1 VNASDALQ
9 SSDLFDLGVYLTHLK
24 DSAFERATVNVYNA
38 LVAAGSGPV
47 LLACKGLDSFAAGLF
62 GAWVAGRVVELP
74 PNGNRETIEALQ
86 AESRFATVVHDL
98 EGSPGVFVA
107 SPDETLLPEQLAPYR
122 EASRRRVEPERI
134 LLVVHTSG
142 TISVPK
148 RVEKSAQS
156 LLGEV
161 SALAKLFGAAT
172 AAASREA
179 EDAATD
185 QGPGGSAGMFQLK
198 GPFLATVSPF
208 QLYGLLFAVLLPM
221 RMQYAVIPEAPLFA
235 DDVVSVLQKHN
246 ARTLIT
252 TPAHLAALRDAAL
265 PAGLMVVSSGA
276 RLDGALQLELA
287 MRRQVG
293 IIDVLGSSETGGLA
307 VRRAPGSPWTP
318 LPGVLIS
325 VRDDDQMNVSSA
337 WTSCR
342 ETKDRVSLLEDGRF
356 QLLGRADDVVKVAG
370 KRVDLGALVEVARR
384 VPGVS
389 DAAVIA
395 EPNTARGVRLALAI
409 APAKA
414 PVEQVRTELRAMFDA
429 VVLPRPVLACSAI
442 PRTDRGKVDR
452 AALRALVGFVDPE
465 VSREFAV
472 EATEDPLC
480 FRVSFPRSLVFFEGH
495 FEDFPILPA
504 VAPLTT
510 LVAPLIKQLFPE
522 LGACTRI
529 SRARFR
535 KPILPGQA
543 GVVRFKRFGQVVS
556 YELVVDSVLAASAN
570 LHFVDGSENP
580 SD

>member
-1 VNASDALQ
+1 VNASAALQ
-9 SSDLFDLGVYLTHLK
+9 PSDLFDLGDYLTHLK
-24 DSAFERATVNVYNA
+24 DTAFERAAVNVYSA
-38 LVAAGSGPV
+38 LVAAEPGPV
-47 LLACKGLDSFAAGLF
+47 LLACKSLDAFAAGLF
-62 GAWVAGRVVELP
+62 GAWVAGRVAELP

-98 EGSPGVFVA
+98 IGSPGVFVA
-107 SPDETLLPEQLAPYR
+107 VPHEMPLPEQLAAYR
-122 EASRRRVEPERI
+122 EASRRRVEPQRV

-142 TISVPK
+142 TITVPK
-148 RVEKSAQS
+148 RVEKNAQS

-161 SALAKLFGAAT
+161 SALAELFGAA
-172 AAASREA
+172 AAATSRDGEVS
-179 EDAATD
+179 AARQESD
-185 QGPGGSAGMFQLK
+185 GPGMFQLK

-221 RMQYAVIPEAPLFA
+221 HMQCALIPEAPLFA
-235 DDVVSVLQKHN
+235 DDVVAVLQKHD

-252 TPAHLAALRDAAL
+252 TPAHLAALRNAAL
-265 PAGLMVVSSGA
+265 PAGLMIVSSGA

-293 IIDVLGSSETGGLA
+293 IVDVLGSSETGGLA
-307 VRRAPGSPWTP
+307 VRRAPGAPWTP

-337 WTSCR
+337 WTSRR
-342 ETKDRVSLLEDGRF
+342 ETKDRVRLLEDGRF

-370 KRVDLGALVEVARR
+370 KRVDLEALVEVARR
-384 VPGVS
+384 VPGVA
-389 DAAVIA
+389 DAAAIA
-395 EPNTARGVRLALAI
+395 EPNAARGVRLALAV
-409 APAKA
+409 APANA
-414 PVEQVRTELRAMFDA
+414 PVEQVRTDLRAMFDA
-429 VVLPRPVLACSAI
+429 VVLPRPVVACAAI

-504 VAPLTT
+504 VAPLTM
-510 LVAPLIKQLFPE
+510 LVAPMIKRLFPE
-522 LGACTRI
+522 LGSCERV

-535 KPILPGQA
+535 KPILPGQE
-543 GVVRFKRFGQVVS
+543 GLVRFKRFGSVVS
-556 YELVVDSVLAASAN
+556 YELVVDSVIAASAN
-570 LHFVDGSENP
+570 LHFPDGSDNA